1 MRRVSFARI
10 WFILDAPF
18 ASPTFQHFSLQRGC
32 SVLLR
37 PLLRPRS
44 KTFLPIL
51 VSRVFLY
58 ITLSISE
65 NISILLSALLF
76 LYTYSLSLSLS
87 LSYFHSPLIF
97 FWFLC
102 THLSVSIC
110 TCILCVPIFYMY
122 LYSICTF
129 ILYVPISTLSF
140 HFSVFS
146 ISFFLFA
153 LFSSPKN
160 LSEINQRLQK
170 LSDSFVANDRTF
182 YIFTAAIKTSCPAD
196 WLQLRKISEDSVRHS
211 PNSIISCALRYL
223 VFYFLLV
230 GILQPASKRVNAEKD
245 LLRQHLLY
253 NSQKVMI
260 F

>member
-76 LYTYSLSLSLS
+76 LYTYSLSLS
-87 LSYFHSPLIF
+87 YFHSPLIF
-97 FWFLC
+97 FLIFMYSPFCFYKYLY
-102 THLSVSIC
+102 LSI
-110 TCILCVPIFYMY
+110 PIFYMY
-122 LYSICTF
+122 LYSMCTY
-129 ILYVPISTLSF
+129 ILYVTLFYMYLYQLFPFTSQSF
-140 HFSVFS
+140 LSHS
-146 ISFFLFA
+146 SFL
-153 LFSSPKN
+153 L
-160 LSEINQRLQK
+160 
-170 LSDSFVANDRTF
+170 
-182 YIFTAAIKTSCPAD
+182 
-196 WLQLRKISEDSVRHS
+196 
-211 PNSIISCALRYL
+211 
-223 VFYFLLV
+223 YFLPRKTFPKS
-230 GILQPASKRVNAEKD
+230 IKD
-245 LLRQHLLY
+245 YKNFPIRL
-253 NSQKVMI
+253 
-260 F
+260 

>member
-87 LSYFHSPLIF
+87 LSLISIRLWSF
-97 FWFLC
+97 FDFYVLTFLF
-102 THLSVSIC
+102 LYVPVFYVYLYSIC

-122 LYSICTF
+122 LYSICTYINSFLSLLSLFYLILPFCF
-129 ILYVPISTLSF
+129 I
-140 HFSVFS
+140 
-146 ISFFLFA
+146 FFPEKPFRNQSKITKT
-153 LFSSPKN
+153 FRFVC
-160 LSEINQRLQK
+160 SE
-170 LSDSFVANDRTF
+170 
-182 YIFTAAIKTSCPAD
+182 
-196 WLQLRKISEDSVRHS
+196 W
-211 PNSIISCALRYL
+211 
-223 VFYFLLV
+223 
-230 GILQPASKRVNAEKD
+230 
-245 LLRQHLLY
+245 
-253 NSQKVMI
+253 
-260 F
+260 

>member
-1 MRRVSFARI
+1 MYS
-10 WFILDAPF
+10 PF
-18 ASPTFQHFSLQRGC
+18 C
-32 SVLLR
+32 
-37 PLLRPRS
+37 
-44 KTFLPIL
+44 
-51 VSRVFLY
+51 
-58 ITLSISE
+58 
-65 NISILLSALLF
+65 
-76 LYTYSLSLSLS
+76 
-87 LSYFHSPLIF
+87 
-97 FWFLC
+97 
-102 THLSVSIC
+102 
-110 TCILCVPIFYMY
+110 FYMYLYSMCTYILYVPVFYVY